1 MMLEEYEK
9 RITNLEQSVD
19 SMSGEVDQMY
29 INDLMSN

>member
-1 MMLEEYEK
+1 MLEEYGK

>member
-1 MMLEEYEK
+1 MMLEEYGK

-19 SMSGEVDQMY
+19 SMSGEVAQMY